1 MCRRS
6 VLEGRGKAF
15 NVVRGSAPGKYKDK
29 HMRLFKKL
37 LLIIVIAASS
47 LWVEAQENDFG
58 TWIEIGVEKQITEKI
73 RLEFEEE
80 IRIFKNFGEL
90 DRIATGL
97 GGAYTFNKY
106 LRAGAGYSWLYKNR
120 VNRELWEHRHR
131 FHLYLRGRYKFDR
144 FTFTL
149 RERLQSTYVDESIP
163 GFGYNPRNYL
173 RSRLQV
179 SYNIKGSAVNP
190 FTSAEMYYQLNNP
203 EGNQIDNMRYTLGA
217 GWEISNNLDIDT
229 FLRLDQEVNVK
240 NPVSYWILGLSFN
253 IGL

>member
-1 MCRRS
+1 

-15 NVVRGSAPGKYKDK
+15 NVLRGIAPGKYKDY
-29 HMRLFKKL
+29 HMRLFRKL
-37 LLIIVIAASS
+37 FLIIGIATSS
-47 LWVEAQENDFG
+47 NWVAAQEDDFG
-58 TWIEIGVEKQITEKI
+58 TWIEIGLEKQITKNF

-106 LRAGAGYSWLYKNR
+106 LRAGAGYTWLYKNR

-131 FHLYLRGRYKFDR
+131 FHLYLRGRYKIDR

-149 RERLQSTYVDESIP
+149 RERLQSTFVDESIP
-163 GFGYNPRNYL
+163 GFGYNPRIYL
-173 RSRLQV
+173 RSRLQAA
-179 SYNIKGSAVNP
+179 YNIKGSDFTP

-203 EGNQIDNMRYTLGA
+203 KGNQIDNMRYTLGS
-217 GWEISNNLDIDT
+217 GWAISKNFDIDA
-229 FLRLDQEVNVK
+229 FLRLDQELNVK

>member
-1 MCRRS
+1 MI
-6 VLEGRGKAF
+6 
-15 NVVRGSAPGKYKDK
+15 
-29 HMRLFKKL
+29 
-37 LLIIVIAASS
+37 LLIKLFLIIICAASPF
-47 LWVEAQENDFG
+47 WVAAQENDFG
-58 TWIEIGVEKQITEKI
+58 TWIEIGVEKQVTQKF

-80 IRIFKNFGEL
+80 IRIFKNFGEF
-90 DRIATGL
+90 DRIATGV

-106 LRAGAGYSWLYKNR
+106 LRAGAGYSWLYKHR
-120 VNRELWEHRHR
+120 VNLELWEHRHR
-131 FHLYLRGRYKFDR
+131 FHFYLRGSYKIDR

-149 RERLQSTYVDESIP
+149 RERFQSTFVDESIP

-179 SYNIKGSAVNP
+179 AYNIRGSDITP

-203 EGNQIDNMRYTLGA
+203 KGNQIDNMRYTLGT
-217 GWEISNNLDIDT
+217 GWEISNNFNIDT
-229 FLRLDQEVNVK
+229 FLRLDQELNVK